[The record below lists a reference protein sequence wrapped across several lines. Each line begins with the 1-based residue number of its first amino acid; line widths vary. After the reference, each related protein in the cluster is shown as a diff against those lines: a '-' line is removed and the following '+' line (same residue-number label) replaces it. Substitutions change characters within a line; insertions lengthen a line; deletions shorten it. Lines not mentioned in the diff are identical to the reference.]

1 MNCTRICGLF
11 EAVMSQ
17 TETYTFAFGILVGSD
32 GSSCLLPILLA
43 EGEQNLPGVYSFG
56 VLADA
61 TDITDTLSLKVPWR

>member
-1 MNCTRICGLF
+1 MKLIHLRF
-11 EAVMSQ
+11 D
-17 TETYTFAFGILVGSD
+17 ILVGSD

-61 TDITDTLSLKVPWR
+61 TDITDTLSLKVP

>member
-1 MNCTRICGLF
+1 
-11 EAVMSQ
+11 MSQ
-17 TETYTFAFGILVGSD
+17 TETFDIWHLTFDILVGSD

-43 EGEQNLPGVYSFG
+43 EGEQNLPGIFFFG

>member
-1 MNCTRICGLF
+1 
-11 EAVMSQ
+11 MSQ
-17 TETYTFAFGILVGSD
+17 TETYTLRFDILVGSD

-43 EGEQNLPGVYSFG
+43 EGEQNLPGVYFFG